1 MLRITGIFIYPVKSC
16 AGYAVS
22 NWEINRY
29 GFRHDREFLVVD
41 QQWNFLT
48 QRAQPK
54 LALVQTFPQ
63 RDLLR
68 LRAPNLP
75 EMTFPWFGSPED
87 HPIESKRSVTIWRDQ
102 VEVDDCGDEIAEW
115 FSAHLRCKA
124 RLVRMGYQYRR
135 LVGPEKVPGV
145 HQEALGIRE
154 VSFADAYPFLIISEA
169 SLEDLNHR
177 LPQPIAMNRFRP
189 NIVVGGALDPY
200 AEDQWQSIGI
210 GSLQFRNGAPC
221 VRCIVT
227 TTDQITLERGPEPL
241 KTLATYRRNSDGG
254 VNFGMNFFCESST
267 GTIRVGDGVRL
278 TPNEMT
284 DDK

>member
-1 MLRITGIFIYPVKSC
+1 MLRVTGIFIYPVKSC
-16 AGYAVS
+16 SGYAVS
-22 NWEINRY
+22 NWGITRY
-29 GFRHDREFLVVD
+29 GLRHDREFLVVD
-41 QQWNFLT
+41 QQWSFLT

-54 LALVQTFPQ
+54 LALVQTFPE

-87 HPIESKRSVTIWRDQ
+87 HPIESKRSVAIWRDQ

-115 FSAHLRCKA
+115 FSAHLGCKA
-124 RLVRMGYQYRR
+124 RLVRMGYRYRR
-135 LVGPEKVPGV
+135 LVQPEKVPAV

-154 VSFADAYPFLIISEA
+154 VGFADAYPFLIISEA
-169 SLEDLNHR
+169 SLADLNHR
-177 LPQPIAMNRFRP
+177 LAQPIPMNRFRP

-200 AEDQWQSIGI
+200 AEDQWQSIDI
-210 GSLQFRNGAPC
+210 GSLRFRNGAPC
-221 VRCIVT
+221 IRCIVT
-227 TTDQITLERGPEPL
+227 TTDQITLERDPEPL

-267 GTIRVGDGVRL
+267 GTIRVGDLIRL
-278 TPNEMT
+278 SPNEMT
-284 DDK
+284 NDK